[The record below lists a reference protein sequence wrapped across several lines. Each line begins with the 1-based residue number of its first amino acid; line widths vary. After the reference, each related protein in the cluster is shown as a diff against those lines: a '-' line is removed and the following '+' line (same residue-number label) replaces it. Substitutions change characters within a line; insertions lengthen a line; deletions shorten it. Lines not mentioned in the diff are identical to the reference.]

1 MKDNE
6 LAALAKAFEQKLIQ
20 GPKNPVPEAILKKIK
35 DRKEPEIEMRF
46 SMGDRY
52 VKKLFIALAR
62 KHGFRPYRYPRQK
75 HTTVNLKCKNSYFDL
90 VLWPEFLD
98 LSDELAFFLEQVTHE
113 IVRNVLSDDFSEIT
127 VPVSDN

>member
-1 MKDNE
+1 
-6 LAALAKAFEQKLIQ
+6 
-20 GPKNPVPEAILKKIK
+20 
-35 DRKEPEIEMRF
+35 
-46 SMGDRY
+46 MGDRY

-75 HTTVNLKCKNSYFDL
+75 HTTVNLKGKKSYFDL